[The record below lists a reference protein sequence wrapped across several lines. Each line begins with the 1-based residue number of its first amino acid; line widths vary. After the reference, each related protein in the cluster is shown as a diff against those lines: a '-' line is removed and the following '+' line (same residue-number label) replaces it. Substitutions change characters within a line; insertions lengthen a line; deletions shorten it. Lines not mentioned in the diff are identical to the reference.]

1 MEYCDTLGLGCL
13 YVVIEQRVG
22 GRILTVLGGVQGCIG
37 AQIVI
42 YVFQGKL
49 CLLLLQKPLERDEMM
64 AVIVA
69 RFFELFQIILER
81 GHLGFLDTGQQP
93 GSPILLLGRIA
104 FRQPGQNPQTHI
116 VDRVDT
122 GKPADSKK
130 NHVRM
135 MLKHTCGCQGTGCQA
150 EHDEKEHRDG
160 GQIFPDW
167 KKPCVF
173 HCFGQIFVQDVIGH
187 PDHEKQK
194 NKIA

>member
-1 MEYCDTLGLGCL
+1 MKEIKKSVDVYKR
-13 YVVIEQRVG
+13 Q
-22 GRILTVLGGVQGCIG
+22 VQGCIG

-116 VDRVDT
+116 CLLYTSMRD
-122 GKPADSKK
+122 
-130 NHVRM
+130 NHGQESYSCKERR
-135 MLKHTCGCQGTGCQA
+135 LLFWRGTGS
-150 EHDEKEHRDG
+150 G
-160 GQIFPDW
+160 PGL
-167 KKPCVF
+167 
-173 HCFGQIFVQDVIGH
+173 
-187 PDHEKQK
+187 
-194 NKIA
+194 